1 LKIRVLYPLL
11 VVLLCLASLLL
22 PVPAR
27 AAAGISGF
35 HNVTLWLYP
44 EYDNQSLLV
53 MLEGKVAASEVPSQ
67 VKFLVPHN
75 AVMYSAGSKD
85 AQGNYSGGPPN
96 RIASQ
101 ISGWDEISYQLNT
114 ETFRVEYY
122 SDIILGTTQKTFAYD
137 FRWLYPIS
145 DLTVI
150 AQHPLIASNY
160 TISPPGTAG
169 TEGQFAVS
177 TFQFTNPD
185 INQPL
190 HFDIAYTKTD
200 PNPSIGNAA
209 NTPASSNSVSTG
221 NLTLIV
227 IGALVVVSVIA
238 FLIVNR
244 LKKKKP
250 SRISRSQSRS
260 PAKPTKAAEKYCDQ
274 CGQPLNKNYKFCP
287 HCGNNLE

>member
-27 AAAGISGF
+27 ADAGISSF
-35 HNVTLWLYP
+35 NNVTLWLYP
-44 EYDNQSLLV
+44 EYDNQSMLV
-53 MLEGKVAASEVPSQ
+53 MLEGKVATSEVPSQ

-101 ISGWDEISYQLNT
+101 ISGWDEISYQLNSD
-114 ETFRVEYY
+114 TFRVEYY
-122 SDIILGTTQKTFAYD
+122 DDIIIGSTQKTIAYD

-145 DLTVI
+145 NLTVI
-150 AQHPLIASNY
+150 AQQPLKASNY
-160 TISPPGTAG
+160 TINPPGTTG
-169 TEGQFAVS
+169 NEGQFKV
-177 TFQFTNPD
+177 FTYNFANPD
-185 INQPL
+185 INQPF
-190 HFDIAYTKTD
+190 HFEIAYTKTD
-200 PNPSIGNAA
+200 PDPSIGSAA
-209 NTPASSNSVSTG
+209 TSPPPSNSSG

-227 IGALVVVSVIA
+227 IGALVVVAVIA

-250 SRISRSQSRS
+250 SRISRSQPRS
-260 PAKPTKAAEKYCDQ
+260 QAKPNKAAEKYCDQ